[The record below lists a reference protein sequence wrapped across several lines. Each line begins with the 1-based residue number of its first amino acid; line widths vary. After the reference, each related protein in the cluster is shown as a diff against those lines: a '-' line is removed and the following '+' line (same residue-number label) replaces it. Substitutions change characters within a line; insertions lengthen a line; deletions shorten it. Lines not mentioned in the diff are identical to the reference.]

1 MPSPICT
8 GVLLPF
14 VCCSYPLFPF
24 SLSGMYSVQFVN
36 SSYMENDAG
45 KLLMRGRH
53 CVMSL
58 RQGTRN
64 ANRCSMKQQHPAA
77 CLLPSSR
84 HRTASLHA

>member
-1 MPSPICT
+1 
-8 GVLLPF
+8 
-14 VCCSYPLFPF
+14 
-24 SLSGMYSVQFVN
+24 
-36 SSYMENDAG
+36 MENDAG